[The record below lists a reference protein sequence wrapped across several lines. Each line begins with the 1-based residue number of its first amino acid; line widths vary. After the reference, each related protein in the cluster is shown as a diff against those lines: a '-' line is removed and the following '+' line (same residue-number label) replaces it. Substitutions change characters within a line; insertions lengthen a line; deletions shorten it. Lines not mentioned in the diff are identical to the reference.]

1 MLLKKRYA
9 RLSERYPFTT
19 AGLTSS
25 VVFLCSDCFA
35 QCVLTSDAVDHG
47 FDYRRCGGL
56 VMFGLV
62 YYGGPLKAMYL
73 LFDKYLGPGRAV
85 RKAVLDVAVHT
96 PLLGIPSFYLITG
109 TVKGMT
115 PEQIWEQLKAEW
127 PKATTGSVA
136 FWFPVCLL
144 NFAYVPQQFRVL
156 LTAFASFVHKSWLSW
171 LSSRKS
177 YAKVPLQ

>member
-73 LFDKYLGPGRAV
+73 LFDKVRGKSGGWIRVPGVIHIFFGGVLGR
-85 RKAVLDVAVHT
+85 
-96 PLLGIPSFYLITG
+96 GI
-109 TVKGMT
+109 
-115 PEQIWEQLKAEW
+115 
-127 PKATTGSVA
+127 ATDELVT
-136 FWFPVCLL
+136 
-144 NFAYVPQQFRVL
+144 
-156 LTAFASFVHKSWLSW
+156 
-171 LSSRKS
+171 
-177 YAKVPLQ
+177 

>member
-1 MLLKKRYA
+1 
-9 RLSERYPFTT
+9 
-19 AGLTSS
+19 
-25 VVFLCSDCFA
+25 
-35 QCVLTSDAVDHG
+35 
-47 FDYRRCGGL
+47 
-56 VMFGLV
+56 
-62 YYGGPLKAMYL
+62 
-73 LFDKYLGPGRAV
+73 V